1 MASPPAQRSGPADQS
16 IVSTCCMTR
25 FREAVQQIASECYGN
40 GIRKAAR
47 ALSKIY
53 DAELK
58 PSDLLVSQL
67 TVLVAAARFGEKG
80 APMGTIAKVL
90 AMDPTTM
97 TRNLHPLEVSGLLRV
112 ARSPEDARVRFVF
125 LTRAGER
132 KIEEAFPLWQR
143 AQAKV
148 RKRAGEKRAN
158 NLRTELCRLVDVV
171 RELEEARK

>member
-1 MASPPAQRSGPADQS
+1 
-16 IVSTCCMTR
+16 MTR
-25 FREAVQQIASECYGN
+25 FADAAAQIASECYGN

-47 ALSKIY
+47 ALSRIY
-53 DAELK
+53 DGELK
-58 PSDLLVSQL
+58 TTGLLVSQL

-80 APMGTIAKVL
+80 APMGTIAKTL

-112 ARSPEDARVRFVF
+112 ARSPEDARVRYVF

-132 KIEEAFPLWQR
+132 KIEEAFPLWRR

-148 RKRAGEKRAN
+148 HKLVGENRADGIRAE
-158 NLRTELCRLVDVV
+158 LRRLVD
-171 RELEEARK
+171 RMGEPEEARK

>member
-1 MASPPAQRSGPADQS
+1 
-16 IVSTCCMTR
+16 MTR
-25 FREAVQQIASECYGN
+25 FTDAAEVIDSDCYGN
-40 GIRKAAR
+40 GVRKAAR
-47 ALSKIY
+47 ALSKVY
-53 DAELK
+53 DGELK
-58 PSDLLVSQL
+58 SSGLLVSQL
-67 TVLVAAARFGEKG
+67 TVLVAAALYGEKG
-80 APMGTIAKVL
+80 APMGTIAKRL

-143 AQAKV
+143 AQERV
-148 RKRAGEKRAN
+148 RKRVGGKRAN
-158 NLRTELCRLVDVV
+158 SVRAELSRMVEVV